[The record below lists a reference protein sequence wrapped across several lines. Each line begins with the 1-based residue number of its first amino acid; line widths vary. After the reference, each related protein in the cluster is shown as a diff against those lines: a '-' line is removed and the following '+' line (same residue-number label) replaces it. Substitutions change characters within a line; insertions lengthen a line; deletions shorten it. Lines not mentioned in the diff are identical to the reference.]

1 MRITVT
7 GATGLIGRNLV
18 AALQERGDEV
28 TVLTRNPEKALKS
41 LPGVV
46 AVAWDP
52 LTEEA
57 PPEALAQRD
66 AVVHLAGEPVSQR
79 WNESTK
85 ELIHRSRVAGTANL
99 IAGIRQAD
107 KRPGVL
113 VSGSAVGF
121 YGPRG
126 DEPLDETAPAGN
138 DFLAG
143 VCVDWERAAKEAEEL
158 GVRTVLLRTGVVL
171 DKNEGAL
178 AKMLP
183 PFKAGVGGP
192 VAGGDQFVPWIHID
206 DIVGLIVA
214 AIDGDERWSG
224 PINGS
229 APKPATNKVLSKALG
244 KAIHRPAFAPVPSF
258 AMKLLYG
265 EMSQIVLT
273 GQNAVPQKATE
284 LGFDWRHP
292 DLEMAL
298 RDLLVS

>member
-1 MRITVT
+1 
-7 GATGLIGRNLV
+7 
-18 AALQERGDEV
+18 
-28 TVLTRNPEKALKS
+28 
-41 LPGVV
+41 
-46 AVAWDP
+46 
-52 LTEEA
+52 
-57 PPEALAQRD
+57 
-66 AVVHLAGEPVSQR
+66 
-79 WNESTK
+79 
-85 ELIHRSRVAGTANL
+85 
-99 IAGIRQAD
+99 
-107 KRPGVL
+107 

-126 DEPLDETAPAGN
+126 DEPLDETAPAGS

-143 VCVDWERAAKEAEEL
+143 VCVDWEKAAEEAEEL

-229 APKPATNKVLSKALG
+229 APKPATNKALSKALG
-244 KAIHRPAFAPVPSF
+244 KAIHRPAIAPVPSF

-273 GQNAVPQKATE
+273 GQNAVPQKAAE
-284 LGFDWRHP
+284 LGFNWRHP

-298 RDLLVS
+298 KDLLVS